1 MMKVKICWLPV
12 VMMQGDLVL
21 VEDATEDTDE
31 EKMRKMI
38 RAELKRA
45 LDPAMEDMKNQLKKQ
60 FTGIDKKVSSVLL
73 KNDIQEKILKEM
85 MSSQKKVIKILKS
98 K

>member
-1 MMKVKICWLPV
+1 MLALGCDDAGGSGV
-12 VMMQGDLVL
+12 GGR
-21 VEDATEDTDE
+21 DATEDTDE

-73 KNDIQEKILKEM
+73 KNDIQENFFEGNDVFTEEGHKNLEIEI
-85 MSSQKKVIKILKS
+85 KK
-98 K
+98 